1 MTLRIGAISYRYIND
16 FSLFCVKLDP
26 HNFYS
31 FSSSSF
37 SPIFF
42 ILARSNV
49 ERKTQRVLQRRPRGR
64 VADFTRIRTG
74 DDRREVYTR
83 TVYLFIYFFFFF
95 FVLSNFDA
103 TRIQLYFSRSAS
115 SELTHENSFYSR
127 IS

>member
-16 FSLFCVKLDP
+16 FSLFCVKLDS

-83 TVYLFIYFFFFF
+83 TVYLFIYFFFSF
-95 FVLSNFDA
+95 L
-103 TRIQLYFSRSAS
+103 FSPT
-115 SELTHENSFYSR
+115 LTLQEFNYIFQDR
-127 IS
+127 LQVN

>member
-83 TVYLFIYFFFFF
+83 TVYLFIYFFFSFLF
-95 FVLSNFDA
+95 SPTLTLQEFNYIFQDRLQVNWR
-103 TRIQLYFSRSAS
+103 TRTAFIA
-115 SELTHENSFYSR
+115 E
-127 IS
+127 